1 MNNMIQE
8 TLQHLGFSE
17 KEARIYIGLLEI
29 GTSPASTIARYIKE
43 NRVTTYSILKI
54 LVKKH
59 IIIESKK

>member
-1 MNNMIQE
+1 MIHE

-43 NRVTTYSILKI
+43 KSSNYLFILKV